1 MKNLKKTILTIML
14 LFAAL
19 VLVKPETAEA
29 KPKTEI
35 ITKTYDI
42 DKVSANDFVKK
53 VQKDGV
59 IGAKVYQ
66 DKKIYKIK
74 LTTKAKSVSEGKKKI
89 KAFAKKVK
97 TAKTN
102 TYGFSYG
109 VKPDEYNSCRYD
121 RKKKIYIENMY
132 LTSNDIYYLNELT
145 RKALKEPI
153 AESSFVFSELDKNG
167 KSVSTLKLTY
177 VYMSDLFPDTATF
190 KKCSDSVKYEFVANY
205 IDGRS
210 TNIGE
215 HNDTFKWKYVYQEK
229 DFGACHELALM
240 EEEIVR
246 AIASDYDYL
255 YEANHRVANG
265 RGHAIELVKV
275 KRSDGTYDYF
285 TGGDGGVRRYCTIE
299 PDDDFWSVCKAEDAA
314 CFESWVHYRPEEYLN
329 DKLEKEAYK
338 YGKKVDATEYMYLV
352 AKKGGYLKKK

>member
-1 MKNLKKTILTIML
+1 MKNFKKTILTIML

-19 VLVKPETAEA
+19 VLVKPEIAEA

-145 RKALKEPI
+145 RKAIKEQPI
-153 AESSFVFSELDKNG
+153 IESGYVFPVLDEDTG
-167 KSVSTLKLTY
+167 KSVLTVKPTY

-190 KKCSDSVKYEFVANY
+190 KKCSDSVKYEFVAGY

-210 TNIGE
+210 GGAGN
-215 HNDTFKWKYVYQEK
+215 HNEKFKWKYVYQEK
-229 DFGACHELALM
+229 DFGLCQEHAWM

-255 YEANHRVANG
+255 FEGNDRLN
-265 RGHAIELVKV
+265 HAIELLKV

-285 TGGDGGVRRYCTIE
+285 TSSNGGVSMYYIPRT
-299 PDDDFWSVCKAEDAA
+299 EDEEFEFES
-314 CFESWVHYRPEEYLN
+314 CLFFESWVQFHPEEYLN

-338 YGKKVDATEYMYLV
+338 YGKKVDATEFMYLV

>member
-1 MKNLKKTILTIML
+1 MKNFKKTILTIML

-29 KPKTEI
+29 KPKTET

-74 LTTKAKSVSEGKKKI
+74 LTTKAKSVSDGEKKI

-145 RKALKEPI
+145 RKAIKEQPI
-153 AESSFVFSELDKNG
+153 IESAYPFPVQDEDTG
-167 KSVSTLKLTY
+167 KSVLTWKPTY

-190 KKCSDSVKYEFVANY
+190 KKCSDSVKYEFVAGY
-205 IDGRS
+205 ICGLMTGGDHKK
-210 TNIGE
+210 IQ
-215 HNDTFKWKYVYQEK
+215 WKDIYYDKEV
-229 DFGACHELALM
+229 GACQELAWM

-255 YEANHRVANG
+255 FEGNHRLN
-265 RGHAIELVKV
+265 HAIELLKV

-285 TGGDGGVRRYCTIE
+285 TSSNGGVSMYYIPRT
-299 PDDDFWSVCKAEDAA
+299 EDEEFESEYEAF
-314 CFESWVHYRPEEYLN
+314 FESWVQFHPEEYLN

-338 YGKKVDATEYMYLV
+338 YGKKEDATEFMYLV

>member
-1 MKNLKKTILTIML
+1 MKNFKKTILTIML

-29 KPKTEI
+29 KPKTET

-74 LTTKAKSVSEGKKKI
+74 LTTKAKSVSDGEKKI

-205 IDGRS
+205 ICGLMTGGDHKK
-210 TNIGE
+210 IQ
-215 HNDTFKWKYVYQEK
+215 WKDIYYDKEV
-229 DFGACHELALM
+229 GACQELAWM

-255 YEANHRVANG
+255 FEGNHRVN
-265 RGHAIELVKV
+265 HAMELVKV

-285 TGGDGGVRRYCTIE
+285 ICNNGIVGIYCTLGS
-299 PDDDFWSVCKAEDAA
+299 DDDFWSLCKAEDVS
-314 CFESWVHYRPEEYLN
+314 CFESWVHYHPEEYLN

-338 YGKKVDATEYMYLV
+338 YGKKEDATEYMNLV
-352 AKKGGYLKKK
+352 YKIYKKKKYK